1 MSDRAVWG
9 SRLGFI
15 MTTAGFAVGL
25 GAIWR
30 FPYMMSKN
38 GGGAFLLVYLLTTLA
53 VGVPLFIVEVMLG
66 RVTRHGGVLGMQQLT
81 PPRSPFR
88 LVGWL
93 GAAAGIGILSY
104 YCVIL
109 ALLLIYWLKSLGGA
123 FAYGTDIGSF
133 ARIFDLASSSVAS
146 LGFAV
151 LAAVLLM
158 GVVIRAG
165 LKPGLERTC
174 KWLMPVLLL
183 FLGILAVRSLSLP
196 EAGKGEAWFLKPD
209 FGRIDLQVTLDA
221 LGHTFFAVGI
231 GVGVN
236 SLLSKSL
243 GERNQEAANRA
254 AGNGIVLMAI
264 ATVLFVL
271 FGLFGVRPY
280 FAVQSTNPETVEG
293 GIVYTRICCVFSLGC
308 FASILGERLLQA
320 TGRTVHTMITQ
331 STGAIINIILD
342 PILIHGW
349 FGLPAMGIAGAAVA
363 TVIGQW
369 VSGIMVI
376 LFNLKFNPEVQL
388 HKKYLPLEGKAVVPI
403 LTVGIPSIVMN
414 GIGSVMNFGINQIL
428 QGFAE
433 TATGVFGVYFK
444 LQSFF
449 FMPLFGLN
457 NATISIIAYNY
468 GARKPHRITK
478 TLKISCA
485 AALCIMTV
493 GLLVFQFFPDVL
505 LGLFNPS
512 QAFLEIGRVALRTI
526 SWSFPIAAVCIALG
540 ASFQALGDGIYSTIV
555 SLCRQLVVLL
565 PAAYLLSLTGQV
577 QRVWLAFPIAEVVSG
592 TVTFI
597 CFTRI
602 YRQKIRPLF
611 HVL

>member
-1 MSDRAVWG
+1 MNAFDLERIMSA
-9 SRLGFI
+9 
-15 MTTAGFAVGL
+15 
-25 GAIWR
+25 
-30 FPYMMSKN
+30 
-38 GGGAFLLVYLLTTLA
+38 TTLQENKMGIMPVGKLIANMALPLVISMLVQALYNVVDSIYVSQVSESA
-53 VGVPLFIVEVMLG
+53 V
-66 RVTRHGGVLGMQQLT
+66 T
-81 PPRSPFR
+81 
-88 LVGWL
+88 
-93 GAAAGIGILSY
+93 ALS
-104 YCVIL
+104 L
-109 ALLLIYWLKSLGGA
+109 AFPVQNLLIG
-123 FAYGTDIGSF
+123 
-133 ARIFDLASSSVAS
+133 
-146 LGFAV
+146 
-151 LAAVLLM
+151 
-158 GVVIRAG
+158 
-165 LKPGLERTC
+165 
-174 KWLMPVLLL
+174 
-183 FLGILAVRSLSLP
+183 
-196 EAGKGEAWFLKPD
+196 
-209 FGRIDLQVTLDA
+209 
-221 LGHTFFAVGI
+221 FAVGI

-331 STGAIINIILD
+331 SAGAIINIILD

-388 HKKYLPLEGKAVVPI
+388 HKKYLPLEGKTVAPI

-468 GARKPHRITK
+468 GARKPQRITK
-478 TLKISCA
+478 TLKISCT

-505 LGLFNPS
+505 LGMFNPS

-611 HVL
+611 HVLQTGGY